1 MMRVVKNKSGIKRDK
16 KQNLFKSL
24 VGLVNGNALAREEFV
39 VHLPYLMFLSLIALV
54 YIVNGYWAE
63 SAVRNINSSSIEL
76 KEMHSVYITTKSDLM
91 YISKQSKIAGIVEER
106 ELGLKESYTP
116 PKKIVVKSREYL
128 EVE

>member
-116 PKKIVVKSREYL
+116 PKKIVVKSREYS

>member
-1 MMRVVKNKSGIKRDK
+1 MMRVVKNKSRTKKGK
-16 KQNLFKSL
+16 KQNFFKSL

-63 SAVRNINSSSIEL
+63 SAVRDINNSSIEL
-76 KEMHSVYITTKSDLM
+76 KEMRSEYITTKSDLM

-116 PKKIVVKSREYL
+116 PKKIVVKSREFL

>member
-1 MMRVVKNKSGIKRDK
+1 MMRVVKNKSGTRKGK
-16 KQNLFKSL
+16 KQNFFKSL
-24 VGLVNGNALAREEFV
+24 VGLVNGNALVREEFV

-76 KEMHSVYITTKSDLM
+76 KEMRSEYITTKSDLM